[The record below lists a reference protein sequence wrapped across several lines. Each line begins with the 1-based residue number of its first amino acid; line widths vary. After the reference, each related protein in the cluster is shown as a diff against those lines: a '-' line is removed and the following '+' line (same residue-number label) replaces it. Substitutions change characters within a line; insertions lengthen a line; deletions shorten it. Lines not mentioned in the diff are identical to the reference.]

1 MNPDPLNIE
10 ASESGALFAEVV
22 LPLPLQKLFTYRLP
36 SEFFELAV
44 EGKRVFVPF
53 GNRKVY
59 TGIIVKL
66 TTVAPK
72 NYEVLNV
79 ISIIDDN
86 PIIDQ
91 SQLVFWQWI
100 ADYYMCGLGEVMS
113 AALPAG
119 LKMASET
126 FIALQDDL
134 FYEESELDDREV
146 KILEALKGKDKLR
159 ISELETVLKSK
170 SSLVKIIKS
179 LYERQLIVMFED
191 VSETYKPK
199 KITRIKIKDNLS
211 ESEIE
216 MLLNELEKKAKNQ
229 FQAFLVL
236 LSQANKDAIKSDL
249 VKNFNLQAT
258 ALKSLVD
265 KGFLEQY
272 QVEASRFQNREV
284 IEQKYKLSAEQ
295 NSAFQSIIN
304 YFNQSKN
311 VLLYGATSSGKTF
324 IYIELIKSALKKG
337 KSVLYLIPEIA
348 LTEQLI
354 QRLELYFG
362 SEMMVSHS
370 RFSKNEKVEI
380 WNKVKSGEVKLIL
393 GSRSSLFM
401 PLQNLGLIIIDEE
414 HEPAFKQYEKAPRY
428 HARDAALVLAKSM
441 GARVLLGSAT
451 PSVETYQNA
460 LLGKY
465 GLVKL
470 PEMYGKALNTRILFA
485 DIKEET
491 KEKTMS
497 GVFTEQ
503 LMVKLRLLQQEK
515 SQAILFQNRKG
526 YVPMLECSTCG
537 WVSKCINCDI
547 ALTYYKY
554 SNNLRCHYCGFS
566 QANISKCQACGNNSM
581 SIQGFGT
588 ERITEEL
595 QNLMPELR
603 IMRFDQD
610 STKKKNAFRNL
621 LNDFEAGAADIMV
634 GTQIAVKG
642 LDYGNVQLTAVINA
656 DQLLNFPDFRSHE
669 RTFQLLHQLS
679 GRAGRQGRQGEMI
692 IQTRQVNHP
701 VLQFVFNNDYEGFY
715 QQQILEREQF
725 NYAPF
730 SKMIKITLKHK
741 SADEI
746 QLATSE
752 FAKLL
757 KLQLGEMVLG
767 PETPFVS
774 KIRNLYIRN
783 LLIKID
789 AEKNNPKKIKNFIG
803 KTFDYLVL
811 RDNIKGLQIIADVDP
826 Q

>member
-1 MNPDPLNIE
+1 MSSENLNIE
-10 ASESGALFAEVV
+10 TSDSGALFAEVV
-22 LPLPLQKLFTYRLP
+22 LPLPLQKLYTYRLP

-59 TGIIVKL
+59 TGIIVRL
-66 TTVAPK
+66 STQAPQ
-72 NYEVLNV
+72 NYEALNI

-86 PIIDQ
+86 PIITHK
-91 SQLVFWQWI
+91 QLDFWKWI

-119 LKMASET
+119 LKMASES

-134 FYEESELDDREV
+134 FYNEAELDEREV
-146 KILEALKGKDKLR
+146 KILDALKGKEKVR

-170 SSLVKIIKS
+170 SSLVKIVKS
-179 LYERQLIVMFED
+179 LYERQFIVMFED

-199 KITRIKIKDNLS
+199 KITRVKIKDNIS

-216 MLLNELEKKAKNQ
+216 ALLNELEKKAKNQ

-236 LSQANKDAIKSDL
+236 LSQPNKDAVKSELTKKFD
-249 VKNFNLQAT
+249 VQAT
-258 ALKSLVD
+258 ALKALID
-265 KGFLEQY
+265 KGYLEQY
-272 QVEASRFQNREV
+272 QVETSRFLSREIV
-284 IEQKYKLSAEQ
+284 EKNYSLSYDQ
-295 NSAFQSIIN
+295 TKAFSSIIE
-304 YFNQSKN
+304 YFNQNKN

-324 IYIELIKSALKKG
+324 VYIELIKSALKKG

-370 RFSKNEKVEI
+370 RFSKDEKVEI
-380 WNKVKSGEVKLIL
+380 WNKVNSGEVKLLL

-414 HEPAFKQYEKAPRY
+414 HEPAFKQHEKAPRY
-428 HARDAALVLAKSM
+428 HARDAALVLAKSV

-451 PSVETYQNA
+451 PSIETYQNA

-465 GLVKL
+465 GLVTL
-470 PEMYGKALNTRILFA
+470 PEMYGKALKTKIVFA

-503 LMVKLRLLQQEK
+503 LMNKLRHLQEEK

-537 WVSKCINCDI
+537 WVTKCVNCDI

-566 QANISKCQACGNNSM
+566 QANISKCQACANNTM
-581 SIQGFGT
+581 TIQGFGT
-588 ERITEEL
+588 ERITEDL

-610 STKKKNAFRNL
+610 STKQKNAFRNL
-621 LNDFEAGAADIMV
+621 LNDFEAGAADVMV

-656 DQLLNFPDFRSHE
+656 DHLLNFPDFRSHE

-692 IQTRQVNHP
+692 IQTRQVDHP
-701 VLQFVFNNDYEGFY
+701 VLQYILNNDYIGFY
-715 QQQILEREQF
+715 NQQIVEREQF

-730 SKMIKITLKHK
+730 SKMIKLTLKHK
-741 SADEI
+741 SADDI
-746 QLATSE
+746 QLATAE

-757 KLQLGEMVLG
+757 KMQLGSMVLG
-767 PETPFVS
+767 PETPYVS
-774 KIRNLYIRN
+774 KIRNQYIRN
-783 LLIKID
+783 LLLKID
-789 AEKNNPKKIKNFIG
+789 PEKNNPKTIKSFIV

-811 RDNIKGLQIIADVDP
+811 RDNIKGLQLIVDVDP

>member
-1 MNPDPLNIE
+1 
-10 ASESGALFAEVV
+10 
-22 LPLPLQKLFTYRLP
+22 
-36 SEFFELAV
+36 
-44 EGKRVFVPF
+44 
-53 GNRKVY
+53 
-59 TGIIVKL
+59 
-66 TTVAPK
+66 
-72 NYEVLNV
+72 
-79 ISIIDDN
+79 
-86 PIIDQ
+86 
-91 SQLVFWQWI
+91 
-100 ADYYMCGLGEVMS
+100 MCGLGEVMS

-272 QVEASRFQNREV
+272 QVEASIFQNREV

-515 SQAILFQNRKG
+515 SQAILFKNRKG
-526 YVPMLECSTCG
+526 YVHMLE
-537 WVSKCINCDI
+537 
-547 ALTYYKY
+547 
-554 SNNLRCHYCGFS
+554 
-566 QANISKCQACGNNSM
+566 
-581 SIQGFGT
+581 
-588 ERITEEL
+588 
-595 QNLMPELR
+595 
-603 IMRFDQD
+603 
-610 STKKKNAFRNL
+610 
-621 LNDFEAGAADIMV
+621 
-634 GTQIAVKG
+634 
-642 LDYGNVQLTAVINA
+642 
-656 DQLLNFPDFRSHE
+656 
-669 RTFQLLHQLS
+669 
-679 GRAGRQGRQGEMI
+679 
-692 IQTRQVNHP
+692 
-701 VLQFVFNNDYEGFY
+701 
-715 QQQILEREQF
+715 
-725 NYAPF
+725 
-730 SKMIKITLKHK
+730 
-741 SADEI
+741 
-746 QLATSE
+746 
-752 FAKLL
+752 
-757 KLQLGEMVLG
+757 
-767 PETPFVS
+767 
-774 KIRNLYIRN
+774 
-783 LLIKID
+783 
-789 AEKNNPKKIKNFIG
+789 
-803 KTFDYLVL
+803 
-811 RDNIKGLQIIADVDP
+811 
-826 Q
+826 

>member
-1 MNPDPLNIE
+1 LSSEQLNIE
-10 ASESGALFAEVV
+10 ASESGALFADVV
-22 LPLPLQKLFTYRLP
+22 LPLPLQKLYTYRLP

-59 TGIIVKL
+59 TGIIVRL
-66 TTVAPK
+66 STQAPQ
-72 NYEVLNV
+72 NYEALNI
-79 ISIIDDN
+79 ISVIDDN
-86 PIIDQ
+86 PIIDHK
-91 SQLVFWQWI
+91 QLDFWKWV
-100 ADYYMCGLGEVMS
+100 AEYYMCGLGDVMS

-119 LKMASET
+119 LKMASES

-134 FYEESELDDREV
+134 FYNESDLDEREV
-146 KILEALKGKDKLR
+146 KILEALKGKEKVR

-170 SSLVKIIKS
+170 SSLVKIVKS
-179 LYERQLIVMFED
+179 LYERQFIVMFED

-199 KITRIKIKDNLS
+199 KVTRIKVKDNLS
-211 ESEIE
+211 DSEIE
-216 MLLNELEKKAKNQ
+216 AFVNELEKKAKNQ
-229 FQAFLVL
+229 YQAFLVL
-236 LSQANKDAIKSDL
+236 LSQPNKDGVKLDLIKKFDL
-249 VKNFNLQAT
+249 QSA
-258 ALKSLVD
+258 ALKALTD
-265 KGFLEQY
+265 KGYLEQY
-272 QVEASRFQNREV
+272 QVETSRFLNREIV
-284 IEQKYKLSAEQ
+284 EKSYTLSDDQ
-295 NSAFQSIIN
+295 SKAFSNIID
-304 YFNQSKN
+304 YFNQNKN

-370 RFSKNEKVEI
+370 RFSKDEKVEI
-380 WNKVKSGEVKLIL
+380 WNKVKSGEVKLLL

-401 PLQNLGLIIIDEE
+401 PLKNLGLIIIDEE
-414 HEPAFKQYEKAPRY
+414 HEPAFKQHEKAPRY
-428 HARDAALVLAKSM
+428 HARDAALVLAKSA
-441 GARVLLGSAT
+441 GARVLMGSAT
-451 PSVETYQNA
+451 PSIETYQNA

-465 GLVKL
+465 GLVAL
-470 PEMYGKALNTRILFA
+470 PEMFGKALKTKIVFA

-503 LMVKLRLLQQEK
+503 LMNRLRHLQEEK

-537 WVSKCINCDI
+537 WVSKCVNCDI

-566 QANISKCQACGNNSM
+566 QSNISKCQACANNTM
-581 SIQGFGT
+581 TIQGFGT
-588 ERITEEL
+588 ERITEDL

-610 STKKKNAFRNL
+610 STKQKNAFRNL
-621 LNDFEAGAADIMV
+621 LNDFEAGAADVMV

-642 LDYGNVQLTAVINA
+642 LDYGNVQLTSVINA
-656 DQLLNFPDFRSHE
+656 DHLLNFPDFRSHE

-692 IQTRQVNHP
+692 IQTRQVDHP
-701 VLQFVFNNDYEGFY
+701 VLQFIANNDYLGFY
-715 QQQILEREQF
+715 NQQIVEREQF

-730 SKMIKITLKHK
+730 SKMIKLTLKHK

-746 QLATSE
+746 QVATAE

-757 KLQLGEMVLG
+757 KQQLGSIVLG
-767 PETPFVS
+767 PETPYVS
-774 KIRNLYIRN
+774 KIRNQYIRN
-783 LLIKID
+783 LLLKID
-789 AEKNNPKKIKNFIG
+789 PEKSNPKTIKSFIV
-803 KTFDYLVL
+803 KTFDYLIL
-811 RDNIKGLQIIADVDP
+811 RDNIKGLQLLVDVDP

>member
-1 MNPDPLNIE
+1 MSSENLNIE
-10 ASESGALFAEVV
+10 TSDSGALFAEVV
-22 LPLPLQKLFTYRLP
+22 LPLPLQKLYTYRLP

-59 TGIIVKL
+59 TGIIVRL
-66 TTVAPK
+66 STQAPQ
-72 NYEVLNV
+72 NYEALNI

-86 PIIDQ
+86 PIITHK
-91 SQLVFWQWI
+91 QLDFWKWI

-119 LKMASET
+119 LKMASES

-134 FYEESELDDREV
+134 FYNEAELDEREV
-146 KILEALKGKDKLR
+146 KILDALKGKEKVR

-170 SSLVKIIKS
+170 SSLVKIVKS
-179 LYERQLIVMFED
+179 LYERQFIVMFED

-199 KITRIKIKDNLS
+199 KITRIKIKDNIS

-216 MLLNELEKKAKNQ
+216 ALLNELEKKAKIQ

-236 LSQANKDAIKSDL
+236 LSQPNKDAVKSELTKKFD
-249 VKNFNLQAT
+249 VQAT
-258 ALKSLVD
+258 ALKALTD
-265 KGFLEQY
+265 KGYLEQY
-272 QVEASRFQNREV
+272 QVETSRFLSREIV
-284 IEQKYKLSAEQ
+284 EKNYSLSDDQ
-295 NSAFQSIIN
+295 TKAFSSIIE
-304 YFNQSKN
+304 YFNQNKN

-324 IYIELIKSALKKG
+324 VYIELIKSALKKG

-370 RFSKNEKVEI
+370 RFSKDEKVEI
-380 WNKVKSGEVKLIL
+380 WNKVNSGEVKLLL

-414 HEPAFKQYEKAPRY
+414 HEPAFKQHEKAPRY
-428 HARDAALVLAKSM
+428 HARDAALVLAKSV

-451 PSVETYQNA
+451 PSIETYQNA

-465 GLVKL
+465 GLVTL
-470 PEMYGKALNTRILFA
+470 PEMYGKALKTKIVFA

-503 LMVKLRLLQQEK
+503 LMNKLRHLQEEK

-537 WVSKCINCDI
+537 WVTKCVNCDI

-566 QANISKCQACGNNSM
+566 QANISKCQACANNTM
-581 SIQGFGT
+581 TIQGFGT
-588 ERITEEL
+588 ERITEDL

-610 STKKKNAFRNL
+610 STKQKNAFRNL
-621 LNDFEAGAADIMV
+621 LNDFEAGAADVMV

-656 DQLLNFPDFRSHE
+656 DHLLNFPDFRSHE

-692 IQTRQVNHP
+692 IQTRQVDHP
-701 VLQFVFNNDYEGFY
+701 VLQYIVNNDYIGFY
-715 QQQILEREQF
+715 NQQIVEREQF

-730 SKMIKITLKHK
+730 SKMIKLTLKHK
-741 SADEI
+741 SADDI
-746 QLATSE
+746 QLATAE

-757 KLQLGEMVLG
+757 KMQLGSMVLG
-767 PETPFVS
+767 PETPYVS
-774 KIRNLYIRN
+774 KIRNQYIRN
-783 LLIKID
+783 LLLKID
-789 AEKNNPKKIKNFIG
+789 PEKNNPKTIKSFIV

-811 RDNIKGLQIIADVDP
+811 RDNIKGLQLIVDVDP

>member
-1 MNPDPLNIE
+1 MSSENLNIE
-10 ASESGALFAEVV
+10 TSDSGALFAEVV
-22 LPLPLQKLFTYRLP
+22 LPLPLQKLYTYRLP

-59 TGIIVKL
+59 TGIIVRL
-66 TTVAPK
+66 STQAPQ
-72 NYEVLNV
+72 NYEALNI

-86 PIIDQ
+86 PIITHK
-91 SQLVFWQWI
+91 QLDFWKWI

-119 LKMASET
+119 LKMASES

-134 FYEESELDDREV
+134 FYNEAELDEREV
-146 KILEALKGKDKLR
+146 KILDALKGKEKVR

-170 SSLVKIIKS
+170 SSLVKIVKS
-179 LYERQLIVMFED
+179 LYERQFIVMFED

-199 KITRIKIKDNLS
+199 KITRVKIKDNIS

-216 MLLNELEKKAKNQ
+216 VLLNELEKKAKNQ

-236 LSQANKDAIKSDL
+236 LSQPNKDAVKSELTKKFD
-249 VKNFNLQAT
+249 VQAT
-258 ALKSLVD
+258 ALKALID
-265 KGFLEQY
+265 KGYLEQY
-272 QVEASRFQNREV
+272 QVETSRFLSREIV
-284 IEQKYKLSAEQ
+284 EKNYSLSDDQ
-295 NSAFQSIIN
+295 TKAFSSIIE
-304 YFNQSKN
+304 YFNQNKN

-324 IYIELIKSALKKG
+324 VYIELIKSALKKG

-370 RFSKNEKVEI
+370 RFSKDEKVEI
-380 WNKVKSGEVKLIL
+380 WNKVNSGEVKLLL

-414 HEPAFKQYEKAPRY
+414 HEPAFKQHEKAPRY
-428 HARDAALVLAKSM
+428 HARDAALVLAKSV

-451 PSVETYQNA
+451 PSIETYQNA

-465 GLVKL
+465 GLVTL
-470 PEMYGKALNTRILFA
+470 PEMYGKALKTKIVFA

-503 LMVKLRLLQQEK
+503 LMNKLRHLQEEK

-537 WVSKCINCDI
+537 WVTKCVNCDI

-566 QANISKCQACGNNSM
+566 QANISKCQACANNTM
-581 SIQGFGT
+581 TIQGFGT
-588 ERITEEL
+588 ERITEDL

-610 STKKKNAFRNL
+610 STKQKNAFRNL
-621 LNDFEAGAADIMV
+621 LNDFEAGAADVMV

-656 DQLLNFPDFRSHE
+656 DHLLNFPDFRSHE

-692 IQTRQVNHP
+692 IQTRQVDHP
-701 VLQFVFNNDYEGFY
+701 VLQYILNNDYIGFY
-715 QQQILEREQF
+715 NQQIVEREQF

-730 SKMIKITLKHK
+730 SKMIKLTLKHK
-741 SADEI
+741 SADDI
-746 QLATSE
+746 QLATAE

-757 KLQLGEMVLG
+757 KMQLGSMVLG
-767 PETPFVS
+767 PETPYVS
-774 KIRNLYIRN
+774 KIRNQYIRN
-783 LLIKID
+783 LLLKID
-789 AEKNNPKKIKNFIG
+789 PEKNNPKTIKSFIV

-811 RDNIKGLQIIADVDP
+811 RDNIKGLQLIVDVDP

>member
-1 MNPDPLNIE
+1 MSSENLNIE
-10 ASESGALFAEVV
+10 TSDSGALFAEVV
-22 LPLPLQKLFTYRLP
+22 LPLPLQKLYTYRLP

-59 TGIIVKL
+59 TGIIVRL
-66 TTVAPK
+66 STQAPQ
-72 NYEVLNV
+72 NYEALNI

-86 PIIDQ
+86 PIITHK
-91 SQLVFWQWI
+91 QLDFWKWI

-119 LKMASET
+119 LKMASES

-134 FYEESELDDREV
+134 FYNEAELDEREV
-146 KILEALKGKDKLR
+146 KILDALKGKEKVR

-170 SSLVKIIKS
+170 SSLVKIVKS
-179 LYERQLIVMFED
+179 LYERQFIVMFED

-199 KITRIKIKDNLS
+199 KITRVKIKDNIS

-216 MLLNELEKKAKNQ
+216 ALLNELEKKAKNQ

-236 LSQANKDAIKSDL
+236 LSQPNKDAVKSELTKKFD
-249 VKNFNLQAT
+249 VQAT
-258 ALKSLVD
+258 ALKALID
-265 KGFLEQY
+265 KGYLEQY
-272 QVEASRFQNREV
+272 QVETSRFLSREIV
-284 IEQKYKLSAEQ
+284 EKNYSLSDDQ
-295 NSAFQSIIN
+295 TKAFSSIIE
-304 YFNQSKN
+304 YFNQNKN

-324 IYIELIKSALKKG
+324 VYIELIKSALKKG

-370 RFSKNEKVEI
+370 RFSKDEKVEI
-380 WNKVKSGEVKLIL
+380 WNKVNSGEVKLLL

-414 HEPAFKQYEKAPRY
+414 HEPAFKQHEKAPRY
-428 HARDAALVLAKSM
+428 HARDAALVLAKSV

-451 PSVETYQNA
+451 PSIETYQNA

-465 GLVKL
+465 GLVTL
-470 PEMYGKALNTRILFA
+470 PEMYGKALKTKIVFA

-503 LMVKLRLLQQEK
+503 LMNKLRHLQEEK

-537 WVSKCINCDI
+537 WVTKCVNCDI

-566 QANISKCQACGNNSM
+566 QANISKCQACANNTM
-581 SIQGFGT
+581 TIQGFGT
-588 ERITEEL
+588 ERITEDL

-610 STKKKNAFRNL
+610 STKQKNAFRNL
-621 LNDFEAGAADIMV
+621 LNDFEAGAADVMV

-656 DQLLNFPDFRSHE
+656 DHLLNFPDFRSHE

-692 IQTRQVNHP
+692 IQTRQVDHP
-701 VLQFVFNNDYEGFY
+701 VLQYILNNDYIGFY
-715 QQQILEREQF
+715 NQQIVEREQF

-730 SKMIKITLKHK
+730 SKMIKLTLKHK
-741 SADEI
+741 SADDI
-746 QLATSE
+746 QLATAE

-757 KLQLGEMVLG
+757 KMQLGSMVLG
-767 PETPFVS
+767 PETPYVS
-774 KIRNLYIRN
+774 KIRNQYIRN
-783 LLIKID
+783 LLLKID
-789 AEKNNPKKIKNFIG
+789 PEKNNPKTIKSFIV

-811 RDNIKGLQIIADVDP
+811 RDNIKGLQLIVDVDP

>member
-1 MNPDPLNIE
+1 MSSENLNIE
-10 ASESGALFAEVV
+10 TSDSGALFAEVV
-22 LPLPLQKLFTYRLP
+22 LPLPLQKLYTYRLP

-59 TGIIVKL
+59 TGIIVRL
-66 TTVAPK
+66 STQAPQ
-72 NYEVLNV
+72 NYEALNI

-86 PIIDQ
+86 PIITHK
-91 SQLVFWQWI
+91 QLDFWKWI

-119 LKMASET
+119 LKMASES

-134 FYEESELDDREV
+134 FYNEAELDEREV
-146 KILEALKGKDKLR
+146 KILDALKGKEKVR

-170 SSLVKIIKS
+170 SSLVKIVKS
-179 LYERQLIVMFED
+179 LYERQFIVMFED

-199 KITRIKIKDNLS
+199 KITRIKIKDNIS

-216 MLLNELEKKAKNQ
+216 ALLNELEKKAKNQ

-236 LSQANKDAIKSDL
+236 LSQPNKDAVKSELTKKFD
-249 VKNFNLQAT
+249 VQAT
-258 ALKSLVD
+258 ALKALID
-265 KGFLEQY
+265 KGYLEQY
-272 QVEASRFQNREV
+272 QVETSRFLSREIV
-284 IEQKYKLSAEQ
+284 EKNYSLSDDQ
-295 NSAFQSIIN
+295 TKAFSSIIE
-304 YFNQSKN
+304 YFNQNKN

-324 IYIELIKSALKKG
+324 VYIELIKSALKKG

-370 RFSKNEKVEI
+370 RFSKDEKVEI
-380 WNKVKSGEVKLIL
+380 WNKVNSGEVKLLL

-414 HEPAFKQYEKAPRY
+414 HEPAFKQHEKAPRY
-428 HARDAALVLAKSM
+428 HARDAALVLAKSV

-451 PSVETYQNA
+451 PSIETYQNA

-465 GLVKL
+465 GLVTL
-470 PEMYGKALNTRILFA
+470 PEMYGKALKTKIVFA

-503 LMVKLRLLQQEK
+503 LMNKLRHLQEEK

-537 WVSKCINCDI
+537 WVTKCVNCDI

-566 QANISKCQACGNNSM
+566 QANISKCQACANNTM
-581 SIQGFGT
+581 TIQGFGT
-588 ERITEEL
+588 ERITEDL

-610 STKKKNAFRNL
+610 STKQKNAFRNL
-621 LNDFEAGAADIMV
+621 LNDFEAGAADVMV

-656 DQLLNFPDFRSHE
+656 DHLLNFPDFRSHE

-692 IQTRQVNHP
+692 IQTRQVDHP
-701 VLQFVFNNDYEGFY
+701 VLQYILNNDYIGFY
-715 QQQILEREQF
+715 NQQIVEREQF

-730 SKMIKITLKHK
+730 SKMIKLTLKHK
-741 SADEI
+741 SADDI
-746 QLATSE
+746 QLATAE

-757 KLQLGEMVLG
+757 KMQLGSMVLG
-767 PETPFVS
+767 PETPYVS
-774 KIRNLYIRN
+774 KIRNQYIRN
-783 LLIKID
+783 LLLKID
-789 AEKNNPKKIKNFIG
+789 PEKNNPKTIKSFIV

-811 RDNIKGLQIIADVDP
+811 RDNIKGLQLIVDVDP

>member
-1 MNPDPLNIE
+1 MNSDPLNIE

-72 NYEVLNV
+72 NYEVLNI

-249 VKNFNLQAT
+249 LKNFNLQAT

-470 PEMYGKALNTRILFA
+470 PEMYGKALNTKILFA

-621 LNDFEAGAADIMV
+621 LNDFEAGAADVMV

-789 AEKNNPKKIKNFIG
+789 AEKNNPKKIKTFIG

>member
-1 MNPDPLNIE
+1 MSSENLNIE
-10 ASESGALFAEVV
+10 TSDSGALFAEVV
-22 LPLPLQKLFTYRLP
+22 LPLPLQKLYTYRLP

-59 TGIIVKL
+59 TGIIVRL
-66 TTVAPK
+66 STQAPQ
-72 NYEVLNV
+72 NYEALNI

-86 PIIDQ
+86 PIITHK
-91 SQLVFWQWI
+91 QLDFWKWI

-119 LKMASET
+119 LKMASES

-134 FYEESELDDREV
+134 FYNEAELDEREV
-146 KILEALKGKDKLR
+146 KILDALKGKEKVR

-170 SSLVKIIKS
+170 SSLVKIVKS
-179 LYERQLIVMFED
+179 LYERQFIVMFED

-199 KITRIKIKDNLS
+199 KITRIKIKDNIS

-216 MLLNELEKKAKNQ
+216 ALLNELEKKAKNQ

-236 LSQANKDAIKSDL
+236 LSQPNKDAVKSELTKKFD
-249 VKNFNLQAT
+249 VQAT
-258 ALKSLVD
+258 ALKALID
-265 KGFLEQY
+265 KGYLEQY
-272 QVEASRFQNREV
+272 QVETSRFLSREIV
-284 IEQKYKLSAEQ
+284 EKNYSLSYDQ
-295 NSAFQSIIN
+295 TKAFSSIIE
-304 YFNQSKN
+304 YFNQNKN

-324 IYIELIKSALKKG
+324 VYIELIKSALKKG

-370 RFSKNEKVEI
+370 RFSKDEKVEI
-380 WNKVKSGEVKLIL
+380 WNKVNSGEVKLLL

-414 HEPAFKQYEKAPRY
+414 HEPAFKQHEKAPRY
-428 HARDAALVLAKSM
+428 HARDAALVLAKSV

-451 PSVETYQNA
+451 PSIETYQNA

-465 GLVKL
+465 GLVTL
-470 PEMYGKALNTRILFA
+470 PEMYGKALKTKIVFA

-503 LMVKLRLLQQEK
+503 LMNKLRHLQEEK

-537 WVSKCINCDI
+537 WVTKCVNCDI

-566 QANISKCQACGNNSM
+566 QANISKCQACANNTM
-581 SIQGFGT
+581 TIQGFGT
-588 ERITEEL
+588 ERITEDL

-610 STKKKNAFRNL
+610 STKQKNAFRNL
-621 LNDFEAGAADIMV
+621 LNDFEAGAADVMV

-656 DQLLNFPDFRSHE
+656 DHLLNFPDFRSHE

-692 IQTRQVNHP
+692 IQTRQVDHP
-701 VLQFVFNNDYEGFY
+701 VLQYILNNDYIGFY
-715 QQQILEREQF
+715 NQQIVEREQF

-730 SKMIKITLKHK
+730 SKMIKLTLKHK
-741 SADEI
+741 SADDI
-746 QLATSE
+746 QLATAE

-757 KLQLGEMVLG
+757 KMQLGSMVLG
-767 PETPFVS
+767 PETPYVS
-774 KIRNLYIRN
+774 KIRNQYIRN
-783 LLIKID
+783 LLLKID
-789 AEKNNPKKIKNFIG
+789 PEKNNPKTIKSFIV

-811 RDNIKGLQIIADVDP
+811 RDNIKGLQLIVDVDP